1 MDEAEI
7 KIKRAYENPASD
19 DGIRVLVDRL
29 WPRGITKESLKLDY
43 WLKEVAPSNELRK
56 WFHHES
62 GKFEDFKMKYK
73 EELQQKHLQELN
85 QIKEGPG
92 EVLTLVYG
100 AKDEKHNQAVVLKE
114 ILEQKTQ

>member
-1 MDEAEI
+1 MEI
-7 KIKRAYENPASD
+7 KIKRAYENPADD

-29 WPRGITKESLKLDY
+29 WPRGISKEKLKVDY

-62 GKFEDFKMKYK
+62 GKFEDFKIKYK
-73 EELQQKHLQELN
+73 KELQPNQLQQLIEL
-85 QIKEGPG
+85 KEGPG

-100 AKDEKHNQAVVLKE
+100 AKDEKANQAVVLKE
-114 ILEQKTQ
+114 ILEQKNQ